1 MFNRLE
7 ADLEKASS
15 WITTNMSGDV
25 TITTPDGTV
34 SNQRQVLSYTAT
46 DPVTKEVS
54 EDLLAKANNRLAIES
69 RKLFDV
75 VVVQIN
81 CFS

>member
-54 EDLLAKANNRLAIES
+54 EDLLANNRLAIES

-75 VVVQIN
+75 VAVQIN